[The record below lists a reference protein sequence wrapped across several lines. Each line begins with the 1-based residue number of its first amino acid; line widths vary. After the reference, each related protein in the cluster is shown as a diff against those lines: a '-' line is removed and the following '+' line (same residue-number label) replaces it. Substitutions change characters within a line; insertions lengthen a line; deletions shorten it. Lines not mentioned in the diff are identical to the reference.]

1 MKRLIGAGALVAV
14 LGTAAYGQIGTIG
27 RSNIRGNA
35 DKTMWDVSAVPHV
48 GTVLR
53 ITRDS
58 RGRIVTVEKTSDWIA
73 DHLPADILETVNGG
87 NQSVAV
93 TSSTKVSVG
102 IALLK
107 IIGIDIGGG
116 VDNTASTELKF
127 SSVKVSQYKAQL
139 PFLTAIQ
146 SMDAPGFKKDPEGN
160 SLFALISDETSKK
173 LGTRL
178 DRSQYWIVTQ
188 VFTPASIEWTVNAK
202 KNRNITI
209 NCTALSDKCGKIEGS
224 GGNTVTGTQINND
237 VALSIVAKP
246 LYTKGGNI
254 IIGRISPKD
263 APANISG

>member
-1 MKRLIGAGALVAV
+1 MKRLIGVGALVAV

-73 DHLPADILETVNGG
+73 DHLPADILETVDGG
-87 NQSVAV
+87 KQSVSV
-93 TSSTKVSVG
+93 TNKTRVSVG

-116 VDNTASTELKF
+116 VDNIATTELKF
-127 SSVKVSQYKAQL
+127 SGVKVRQYKSRL
-139 PFLTAIQ
+139 PFLKSIQ
-146 SMDAPGFKKDPEGN
+146 SMDDPKYKKDSEGN
-160 SLFALISDETSKK
+160 DLFSLISDETSKK
-173 LGTRL
+173 LGSRL
-178 DRSQYWIVTQ
+178 DRSRYWIVTN
-188 VFTPASIEWTVNAK
+188 VYTPTSIEWTVNAK
-202 KNRNITI
+202 RNRNITI

-224 GGNTVTGTQINND
+224 GGNTVTGTQANND
-237 VALSIVAKP
+237 VALYIVAKP
-246 LYTKGGNI
+246 LYTTGDNI

-263 APANISG
+263 APTNISG